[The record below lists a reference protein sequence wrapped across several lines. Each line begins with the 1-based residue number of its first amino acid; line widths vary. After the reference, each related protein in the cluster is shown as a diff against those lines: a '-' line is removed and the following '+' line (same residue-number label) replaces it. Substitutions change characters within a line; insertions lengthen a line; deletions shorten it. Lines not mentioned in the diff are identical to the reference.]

1 MSRNSRRSKS
11 EEIDK
16 ALKTNTRFSLH
27 LRGWDAAIGC
37 RKQFARRPKM
47 EDRGIKDFRYIKLG
61 SGSSGID
68 KICIKDR
75 EKEAYIGYSTDDPLL
90 YDLAVSEKWSEFRAE
105 YYSRDKS
112 VSERSRKQRSTA
124 ATNQVKAFF
133 EADET
138 TLWITFYGGL
148 LYYGTF
154 ESRESPRIE
163 PKLGGCLRSLSRGWK
178 CTDDKGKILKV
189 ENLSGELTK
198 IRGFQAT
205 ICMLNEKQSSYLTTR
220 LAGEV
225 PEYIRQIDE
234 ARDLMVDAVKQ
245 AIRSLQPKDF
255 ELLVEIIFSRTWR
268 RIGRAGGSE
277 KFIDI
282 VFEDTLNPDQR
293 YAVQVKSE
301 LKLKDLDEY
310 CQDEQ
315 INLYKKLFFVFHS
328 PDLADI
334 IDKVET
340 PDGVELI
347 DLQSLANLVVDS
359 GLVHWLK
366 VKTS

>member
-1 MSRNSRRSKS
+1 M
-11 EEIDK
+11 K
-16 ALKTNTRFSLH
+16 ATMGANF
-27 LRGWDAAIGC
+27 
-37 RKQFARRPKM
+37 
-47 EDRGIKDFRYIKLG
+47 EDIRYIKLG

-68 KICIKDR
+68 KVCIKER
-75 EKEAYIGYSTDDPLL
+75 KQEAYIGYSTDDSIL
-90 YDLAVSEKWSEFRAE
+90 YDLAVGRKWDNFRAE
-105 YYSRDKS
+105 YLSRDRS
-112 VSERSRKQRSTA
+112 GSERSRKQRSTA

-133 EADET
+133 EADEA

-154 ESRESPRIE
+154 ARGETPRIE
-163 PKLGGCLRSLSRGWK
+163 PELGGCTRTLNYDWK

-205 ICMLNEKQSSYLTTR
+205 ICTLSDKQGAYLKTR
-220 LAGEV
+220 LAGDA

-234 ARDLMVDAVKQ
+234 ARDLMVIAVKK

-282 VFEDTLNPDQR
+282 VFEDTLNPYQR

-301 LKLKDLDEY
+301 LKPKDLDEY

-315 INLYKKLFFVFHS
+315 ISLYKKLFFVFHS

-334 IDKVET
+334 ADKVET
-340 PDGVELI
+340 PENVELV

-359 GLVHWLK
+359 GLIHWLK
-366 VKTS
+366 EKTS